1 MSSRTSSFILP
12 NSTRCRIIDRF
23 SDLPGDAGVEEDE
36 DGKIP
41 FWPLLKH
48 LLDAPISN
56 VTQLIDRLQTIAANA
71 ESCQDNDYGFL
82 KRFLQGQDQSKML
95 EIVWPKIRDIAL
107 ALPIYFPD
115 GQLELLRPGLA
126 LHLGR
131 GQVACLVVHQFI
143 CSSIPQRNDESY
155 QDLSIWYSSEQRHPT
170 AVQMY
175 LEALLTYFESLPE
188 ARALL
193 QDHQSTSKRSHDT
206 ITYEIHSGE
215 QASLADVKLASVM
228 VCYLDS
234 HTSHTHKPEVQG
246 KGGAV
251 VVSANKIIGFGQS
264 ATQEEIFV
272 GIAPE
277 AYPVVLVAPH
287 LTRSTVIT
295 VSGARAMVDMK
306 GQRREIEWTIR
317 PSPSFSKDMA
327 SWKSLWQGGRLVF
340 MDALEMDMFEQTPGG
355 GLPDLYPENIDQEIS
370 KATTGFASYK
380 GDSIFTG
387 LWGCGAF
394 GGDPGV
400 KLMVLWL
407 AAGAANIKLNLML
420 GPGEHKLGQ
429 KLEEVVTSCGGL
441 AADEVRELLLK
452 TPREIRREEIL
463 EWIAVAASGARR
475 TMR

>member
-23 SDLPGDAGVEEDE
+23 SDLPDDAGVEEDE

-48 LLDAPISN
+48 LLGAPVSSI
-56 VTQLIDRLQTIAANA
+56 TQLVDRLQTIAANA

-82 KRFLQGQDQSKML
+82 KLFLQNQDQSKIL
-95 EIVWPKIRDIAL
+95 DIVWPNIRDIAL
-107 ALPIYFPD
+107 ALPVYFPD

-126 LHLGR
+126 LRPSR
-131 GQVACLVVHQFI
+131 GQVACLVVHQFM
-143 CSSIPQRNDESY
+143 CSSVPQRNDEGY

-175 LEALLTYFESLPE
+175 LEALFTYFESLPQ
-188 ARALL
+188 ARVLL
-193 QDHQSTSKRSHDT
+193 KDHQSTSERSHDAV
-206 ITYEIHSGE
+206 TYEIHSGE
-215 QASLADVKLASVM
+215 QASLADVKLASVH
-228 VCYLDS
+228 VSYLDF

-251 VVSANKIIGFGQS
+251 VVSANKVIGFGQS

-287 LTRSTVIT
+287 LTHSTVIT

-306 GQRREIEWTIR
+306 GQRREIEWTIC
-317 PSPSFSKDMA
+317 PSPPFSEDIT

-340 MDALEMDMFEQTPGG
+340 MDALEMDMLEQTTSG
-355 GLPDLYPENIDQEIS
+355 GLPDPYPENINREIS
-370 KATTGFASYK
+370 KATAGFASYK

-407 AAGAANIKLNLML
+407 AAGAANVKLNLML
-420 GPGEHKLGQ
+420 GPGEHNLGQ

-441 AADEVRELLLK
+441 AAGEVRELLLK

-463 EWIAVAASGARR
+463 ECIAAAASGARR
-475 TMR
+475 TMQ